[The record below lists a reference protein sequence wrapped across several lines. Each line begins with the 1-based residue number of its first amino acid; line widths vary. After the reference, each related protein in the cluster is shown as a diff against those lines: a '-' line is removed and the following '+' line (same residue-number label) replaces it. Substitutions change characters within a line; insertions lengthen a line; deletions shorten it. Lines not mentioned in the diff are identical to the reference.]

1 MKLDELYKFIGYGV
15 VSFFILYIVVKSIRF
30 QLGIVEGLTNN
41 LRGKKPA
48 AAREQGQAE
57 QEQAQAEQGQ
67 AEQGQAHA
75 EQAESEAE
83 QEQED

>member
-48 AAREQGQAE
+48 AAREQAQAE
-57 QEQAQAEQGQ
+57 QEQE
-67 AEQGQAHA
+67 QAHA
-75 EQAESEAE
+75 EQAQAEHEAESEA
-83 QEQED
+83 QED

>member
-48 AAREQGQAE
+48 ATKQGQAEQEQTQAE
-57 QEQAQAEQGQ
+57 QEQAQAEQE
-67 AEQGQAHA
+67 AEQD
-75 EQAESEAE
+75 SDSE

>member
-48 AAREQGQAE
+48 ATEQRPTKAEQEQGQAE
-57 QEQAQAEQGQ
+57 QTQAEQE
-67 AEQGQAHA
+67 AEQD
-75 EQAESEAE
+75 SDSE

>member
-48 AAREQGQAE
+48 AAREQAQAE
-57 QEQAQAEQGQ
+57 QEQAEQEQAEQ
-67 AEQGQAHA
+67 
-75 EQAESEAE
+75 EAE
-83 QEQED
+83 AEAEEEQED

>member
-48 AAREQGQAE
+48 ATEQRPTK
-57 QEQAQAEQGQ
+57 
-67 AEQGQAHA
+67 
-75 EQAESEAE
+75 AE
-83 QEQED
+83 QEQEQEQTQAEQEAEQDSDSEQEQED

>member
-48 AAREQGQAE
+48 ATKQGQAEQEQGQAE
-57 QEQAQAEQGQ
+57 QEAEQE
-67 AEQGQAHA
+67 AEQD
-75 EQAESEAE
+75 SDSE

>member
-30 QLGIVEGLTNN
+30 QIGIVEGLTNN

-48 AAREQGQAE
+48 AATEQRPTQAQQGQAE
-57 QEQAQAEQGQ
+57 QEQAQAEQE
-67 AEQGQAHA
+67 AEQD
-75 EQAESEAE
+75 SDSE

>member
-48 AAREQGQAE
+48 ATEQGQAE
-57 QEQAQAEQGQ
+57 QEQGQ
-67 AEQGQAHA
+67 AEQTQA
-75 EQAESEAE
+75 EQEAEQDSDSE

>member
-48 AAREQGQAE
+48 DTKQGQAE
-57 QEQAQAEQGQ
+57 QEQTQAEQE
-67 AEQGQAHA
+67 AEQD
-75 EQAESEAE
+75 SDSE